1 MAIKSKLEITLNE
14 IQIKTSNI
22 NGFLKCIGFAY
33 LSSVGTLFELTPPLH
48 VNYAV
53 RVESPGPR
61 RVQESRNV
69 GGPLSQP

>member
-1 MAIKSKLEITLNE
+1 MV
-14 IQIKTSNI
+14 
-22 NGFLKCIGFAY
+22 FLKCIGFAF

>member
-1 MAIKSKLEITLNE
+1 MV
-14 IQIKTSNI
+14 
-22 NGFLKCIGFAY
+22 FLKRIVFAF
-33 LSSVGTLFELTPPLH
+33 LSTGGSLFELTPPLH